1 MPKDE
6 EKLEELPFAPPE
18 THYVSERYIIEVPA
32 NDIKSK
38 TPWKLRLY
46 ATKQVERKLGDTA
59 QVTSFKVKKPHL
71 VAKSK
76 AKLLKRPPQA
86 RLFVTVKF

>member
-6 EKLEELPFAPPE
+6 EKLEQLPFAPPE

-32 NDIKSK
+32 SDVRHKS
-38 TPWKLRLY
+38 PWKLRLY
-46 ATKQVERKLGDTA
+46 AVSQLSSKLGDEA
-59 QVTSFKVKKPHL
+59 QVTSLKVKKPHL

-76 AKLLKRPPQA
+76 ARLLKRPPQA